1 LRFCAFVLP
10 VAVHHQKA
18 GEPDLSEITE
28 PFNYFN
34 YFTEIEEEFVRRRG
48 KPLFI
53 SPMDWALI
61 ETWKTAG
68 IPLNLVLRAINQAFD
83 AYDAQLRKYRK
94 VNSIFYC
101 EQAVETLFADYR
113 LSQVGAQSTLVQP
126 ESGQPA
132 ESEAQAQ
139 RPTMSAFPR
148 EVLVEFID
156 NSYKELALAESY
168 ASEKKKHQLEETLA
182 RARKRL
188 RALAEELDNAPQV
201 NDEGLERDLDTID
214 RMILK
219 SINESLSEIEQGEI
233 REEAESHLKAYKKKM
248 DKKIFEQTL
257 QNFISRRLRELH
269 RIPRLSLFY
278 I

>member
-1 LRFCAFVLP
+1 MPLFCATLVQ
-10 VAVHHQKA
+10 VKKA
-18 GEPDLSEITE
+18 DEGTLSETIE

-68 IPLNLVLRAINQAFD
+68 IPLHLVLRAINEAFD
-83 AYDAQLRKYRK
+83 AYDARVRKYRK

-101 EQAVETLFADYR
+101 EQTVETMFAEYR
-113 LSQVGAQSTLVQP
+113 LSQVGAPPDANQTGGASKTDGVSQP
-126 ESGQPA
+126 QKV
-132 ESEAQAQ
+132 
-139 RPTMSAFPR
+139 SAFTK
-148 EVLVEFID
+148 EVILDFLD
-156 NSYKELALAESY
+156 NSYQELASAESF
-168 ASEKKKHQLEETLA
+168 ASEQQKYEIEEALK
-182 RARKRL
+182 RSRKRL
-188 RALAEELDNAPQV
+188 RVIVKEIENATQINEEALEH
-201 NDEGLERDLDTID
+201 DLDAID

-219 SINESLSEIEQGEI
+219 SINESLSENQRTRI

-257 QNFISRRLRELH
+257 QNFFSRRLRELH

>member
-1 LRFCAFVLP
+1 VPLFCAK
-10 VAVHHQKA
+10 AVQVNKA
-18 GEPDLSEITE
+18 DEGTLSETKE

-61 ETWKTAG
+61 ESWKTAG
-68 IPLNLVLRAINQAFD
+68 IPLHVVLRAINDAFD
-83 AYDAQLRKYRK
+83 AYDARVRKYRK

-101 EQAVETLFADYR
+101 EQTVETMFAAYR
-113 LSQVGAQSTLVQP
+113 LSQVGAPPAFSNTGESDQP
-126 ESGQPA
+126 SPLPK
-132 ESEAQAQ
+132 QAG
-139 RPTMSAFPR
+139 SAFTKD
-148 EVLVEFID
+148 VILDFLD
-156 NSYKELALAESY
+156 NSYKELAVAENF
-168 ASEKKKHQLEETLA
+168 AREQQKNELEEA
-182 RARKRL
+182 IKRSRKRL
-188 RALAEELDNAPQV
+188 RVIAEEISSAAQI
-201 NDEGLERDLDTID
+201 NDEALEHDLDAID

-219 SINESLSEIEQGEI
+219 SITQSQSDSQRLEIS
-233 REEAESHLKAYKKKM
+233 EEAESHLKAYKKKM

-257 QNFISRRLRELH
+257 QNFRSRRLRELH

>member
-1 LRFCAFVLP
+1 
-10 VAVHHQKA
+10 
-18 GEPDLSEITE
+18 LSEIKE

-61 ETWKTAG
+61 ESWKSAG
-68 IPLNLVLRAINQAFD
+68 IPLHLVLRAINQAFD
-83 AYDAQLRKYRK
+83 AYDAQPRKYRK

-101 EQAVETLFADYR
+101 EQAVESLFADYR
-113 LSQVGAQSTLVQP
+113 LSQVGAQTAVLQADEAAKASP
-126 ESGQPA
+126 ET
-132 ESEAQAQ
+132 QAQ

-148 EVLVEFID
+148 EVLVEFLD
-156 NSYKELALAESY
+156 NSYKELALAESF
-168 ASEKKKHQLEETLA
+168 AIEQKKHRLEETLA

-188 RALAEELDNAPQV
+188 RVLVDELESAAQI
-201 NDEGLERDLDTID
+201 NDEALEHDLDTID

-219 SINESLSEIEQGEI
+219 SINDSLRENEQQEI
-233 REEAESHLKAYKKKM
+233 REQAESHLKAYKKKM
-248 DKKIFEQTL
+248 DTKIFEQTL
-257 QNFISRRLRELH
+257 HNFISRRLRELH

>member
-1 LRFCAFVLP
+1 
-10 VAVHHQKA
+10 
-18 GEPDLSEITE
+18 LSETKE

-61 ETWKTAG
+61 ESWKTAN
-68 IPLNLVLRAINQAFD
+68 IPLHLVLRAINQAFD
-83 AYDAQLRKYRK
+83 AYDAQPRKYRK

-101 EQAVETLFADYR
+101 EQAVETMFADYR
-113 LSQVGAQSTLVQP
+113 LAQVGAQTVAIQADASNPPGTD
-126 ESGQPA
+126 S
-132 ESEAQAQ
+132 QAQ
-139 RPTMSAFPR
+139 RPTMSAFPK
-148 EVLVEFID
+148 EVILEFLD
-156 NSYKELALAESY
+156 NSYKELALAESF
-168 ASEKKKHQLEETLA
+168 AREQKKNQLEETLA
-182 RARKRL
+182 RSRKRL
-188 RALAEELDNAPQV
+188 RVIAEDLEDAAHI
-201 NDEGLERDLDTID
+201 NDEALERDLDTID
-214 RMILK
+214 RMILQ
-219 SINESLSEIEQGEI
+219 SIAESLSESEHSEI

-257 QNFISRRLRELH
+257 QNFISRRYRELH